1 MQIVQLE
8 EQKLS
13 WKDYWCLVKLIWG
26 NGNTKGIFLLLFA
39 LALETITKFEK
50 EFALYFWIF
59 LLMLA
64 GMGLIYM
71 WPYLYYPW
79 KYHAAVKEANRRIRE
94 GQGMV
99 LTFEEEKCTLS
110 FKGNEKQNFRFYDDL
125 VVFALENYY
134 YINIPAIINKKS
146 PEGKEFGR
154 FLIEEDMGLSH
165 Q

>member
-71 WPYLYYPW
+71 WPYLCMSLP
-79 KYHAAVKEANRRIRE
+79 
-94 GQGMV
+94 G
-99 LTFEEEKCTLS
+99 S
-110 FKGNEKQNFRFYDDL
+110 GNCR
-125 VVFALENYY
+125 
-134 YINIPAIINKKS
+134 AITVS
-146 PEGKEFGR
+146 MLLAGR
-154 FLIEEDMGLSH
+154 
-165 Q
+165 

>member
-79 KYHAAVKEANRRIRE
+79 KYHAAVKEANRRIRDPPG
-94 GQGMV
+94 GQKTGNGPGITHFGPCWPEV
-99 LTFEEEKCTLS
+99 W
-110 FKGNEKQNFRFYDDL
+110 KGGIYHR
-125 VVFALENYY
+125 
-134 YINIPAIINKKS
+134 
-146 PEGKEFGR
+146 KETG
-154 FLIEEDMGLSH
+154 
-165 Q
+165 